1 MENASKALLI
11 AGGIFLALLT
21 ITLLFYMFSNL
32 NTIGEAQT
40 AKIEKRRLDE
50 WNAEWE
56 AYNKQLL
63 QAADVLTVYN
73 KAEQNNLDYNGNTD
87 YYVTVHV
94 LDKDGRTNID
104 IRTKEK
110 AKIFKCVEMKY
121 SQKTGRINDI
131 TFQFVE

>member
-21 ITLLFYMFSNL
+21 LTTIVYMLSNL

-40 AKIEKRRLDE
+40 KQNEKKRLDA

-56 AYNKQLL
+56 AYNKELL
-63 QAADVLTVYN
+63 QAADVLTVCN
-73 KAEQNNLDYNGNTD
+73 KAEQNNSDYNGNSD
-87 YYVTVHV
+87 YIVTVHV
-94 LDKDGRTNID
+94 FDKDGRTSID

-110 AKIFKCVEMKY
+110 AKIFKCTGMKY
-121 SQKTGRINDI
+121 SEKTGRINDI